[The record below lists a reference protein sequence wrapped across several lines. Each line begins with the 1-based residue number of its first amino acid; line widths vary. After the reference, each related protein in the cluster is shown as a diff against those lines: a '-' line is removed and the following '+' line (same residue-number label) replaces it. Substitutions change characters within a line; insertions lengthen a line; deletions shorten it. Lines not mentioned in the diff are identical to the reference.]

1 MRIIIAMDIIDG
13 KCVRLTRGDYSTR
26 KIYGEDPLEI
36 AREFEDYG
44 IRYLHLVDLDGA
56 KNKRIINY
64 RILEQLSSGTN
75 LKVDFSGGLR
85 TNEDLK
91 IAFRSGARQV
101 TIGSIAVNQPPL
113 FMEWVNRYGNE
124 RIILGADFRN
134 RQVVTGAWTEVSDKN
149 IISFI
154 SEYYDAG
161 IKYAMCTDVE
171 KDGMMEGPSKELY
184 REILDTVD
192 INLIASGGISSMKD
206 IEDIKAAGCEGVIV
220 GKAVYEDRIKL
231 NELATLC

>member
-64 RILEQLSSGTN
+64 RILEQISSGTN

>member
-171 KDGMMEGPSKELY
+171 KDGMMEGPSKEIY